1 MPPGTPRATSSGTP
15 GATLPGTPGATP
27 SGTPGATT
35 PGTPPV
41 TPPTAPAAA
50 PLATPPTKT
59 PLSDDFPVLLG
70 PVRIETRFTTT
81 ELLIR
86 VFPDDWAVD
95 KFEPRPTPAEIAAL
109 DAYWTAR
116 WAAARE
122 SAALRAAEREL
133 AGRIAPGRAAW
144 LLGQRVPGNPGE
156 EPAAVPPGTTVLVV
170 VGPKPV
176 AASDRPPTTAYWT
189 AIWRAHGDRRLL
201 RQADSVLLTAVGAT
215 RAAAIRALRPAGVEG
230 APVST
235 GDAVQV
241 AFLVLPPPAPGST
254 EPESWTRAA
263 RARLLPERFQA
274 LGYVGGAQ
282 VLSATGA
289 PVPDTLPVSP
299 DPTAVDQIS
308 VDPAT
313 GALHIPDELRWLTDF
328 DRAVALGMG
337 LRVPLDDRTRGG
349 LDRLLVFGLRK
360 ETDPVKSAQQLSD
373 LITQQLRGPDGYALL
388 PQGTPTNN
396 TERLPAGQ
404 SDAAEAESALRPTA
418 TTESTAATAATAATA
433 VSAAS
438 DWTTRTDGRRLT
450 ELLGLPPALLDGM
463 PHADTTDQREAR
475 AANTALWPVTW
486 GSFLQTAMHPVL
498 DAETV
503 RRTRDFFLRYVS
515 GRGPLPAVR
524 VGSQPYGILPTTAYS
539 RLVWPE
545 SAVHLRGL
553 DRLLSAAAQDW
564 QAAAGKVAHLGKDT
578 QDTQGAL
585 DTQGGL
591 DTQGAQGADDPH
603 QLLLDI
609 LALHPTSAEYHQR
622 YAQSVEDFFNR
633 ENLGGRGAAVLPALD
648 RLNMPGPL
656 RALLARLGHPNGS
669 PDHDPDLL
677 RKLFTDFQ
685 QPLLAPLIDDRPL
698 SETDPVRAYT
708 PDGRN
713 YLRHLAD
720 QAAVSLDAVRLEL
733 GFTDDAPPA
742 ALLHLLLRHAV
753 LLGWADSAR
762 NLAVAAG
769 VATPDELAADPP
781 FVHIRIPDP
790 GQTLPSES
798 RFRRL
803 YSPERAVTGSPD
815 QLLVDFIPG
824 TIGKTPATAELAE
837 QIKALGILA
846 DLPTARLE
854 RLLAE
859 HLDLATYRLDAWR
872 LGLATARLEELR
884 FGTDGGTAARPG
896 LHLGS
901 YGWLEDVRPSSAPLT
916 PVTLTGK
923 LAEIFADGAPL
934 LHDPQNAG
942 FIHAPSPGHA
952 RTAAVLRA
960 GYTANAARDN
970 PDTFAVDL
978 SSARVRIA
986 LGLLDGLRQGQPLG
1000 ALLGYRLERGLHDRH
1015 EEAEIDRFIT
1025 ALRERFPL
1033 RAGKI
1038 PQTAPDPDRPVPI
1051 EQVEARNVVDGLA
1064 LARHVT
1070 RTGVPDTYPFGL
1082 EGVLPPAD
1090 PGQAAALTAEVRALL
1105 DVHDALADLAVAES
1119 AHQALAGNTERASAT
1134 LDAYAK
1140 AGFPPQ
1146 PTVVETPRS
1155 GTTLT
1160 HRFGLRLRPGLRPG
1174 SRATPRAQ
1182 AEPAVN
1188 DWLESLLPDADDTV
1202 AHVTWTDPVSA
1213 QGRSR
1218 DIALDDLGL
1227 DPIDLLWTVRSA
1239 GAEAMT
1245 DLEDRIIGAVVDRE
1259 HPRPDT
1265 VLTIRHTVRVPGKVT
1280 FFELS
1285 PLIGALRTLLTT
1297 SRPLRTS
1304 DLVPAAGTATVDR
1317 SADDAVSLSRARPA
1331 AVRDSLTELDE
1342 EAADFVHD
1350 LAPLYP
1356 DPPTASSRAAVLAAL
1371 DGFLTRYAQ
1380 LATTAAGFGM
1390 VRSGWGELV
1399 QWRRSAYAE
1408 VLAAVATTAARMARA
1423 LAEADALLAQYD
1435 ALPPVTPDSERFR
1448 VLQQAERLLTTR
1460 PTTSLPGRPA
1470 QFRNTVGNRRTAFRN
1485 RLQALNQQ
1493 SRTTKNT
1500 LSGLLAEVSGLLP
1513 LTDIDP
1519 AGLDLTPIEDRAVA
1533 FGRELL
1539 GRARALR
1546 TDIAV
1551 RLTAANAA
1559 LTEYDQA
1566 VTGPDRVAA
1575 GTEALRAMLGP
1586 ETLVVP
1592 EFEPPAAL
1600 TAEWTKARRDSGKL
1614 VEHLTRAPVNR
1625 DFPLDDWIHGLA
1637 RVREM
1642 PRLWE
1647 RAVLLGSALR
1657 GNLGSRDDDAEP
1669 ALEPVQLPYR
1679 PNDHW
1684 LGMEFADGAT
1694 GATGAAFTE
1703 DRLLFTAHYADGAD
1717 EDEPHCGL
1725 LLDEWTEV
1733 IPAERETTG
1742 ITADVDRPDSE
1753 PPQAML
1759 LVVPPVRTGAWDT
1772 SDLVAA
1778 IHETFAMARTRAVE
1792 PVHLEDSPY
1801 AHLLPATLMSATT
1814 EPITISTDL
1823 ATANARWKADHD

>member
-1 MPPGTPRATSSGTP
+1 MTHSTPPPAPPSAT
-15 GATLPGTPGATP
+15 A
-27 SGTPGATT
+27 ATT
-35 PGTPPV
+35 TQ
-41 TPPTAPAAA
+41 
-50 PLATPPTKT
+50 
-59 PLSDDFPVLLG
+59 LSDDVPVLLG
-70 PVRIETRFTTT
+70 PVRIETRFTPT

-86 VFPDDWAVD
+86 IFPDEWAVD

-122 SAALRAAEREL
+122 PAALRAAQLEL
-133 AGRIAPGRAAW
+133 ARRIAPGRAAW
-144 LLGQRVPGNPGE
+144 LLGERLPANPGE
-156 EPAAVPPGTTVLVV
+156 EPTAVPVGTTVLVV

-176 AASDRPPTTAYWT
+176 AAADRQPTSAYWT
-189 AIWRAHGDRRLL
+189 AVWRAHGDRRLL
-201 RQADSVLLTAVGAT
+201 RQADTALLTAVGAT
-215 RAAAIRALRPAGVEG
+215 RAAAIRGLRPAGVEG
-230 APVST
+230 APAGT
-235 GDAVQV
+235 GDAVHV
-241 AFLVLPPPAPGST
+241 AFLVLPPPATGST
-254 EPESWTRAA
+254 APESWTRAA

-274 LGYVGGAQ
+274 LGYVDGEQ

-299 DPTAVDQIS
+299 DPTAADQIS

-313 GALHIPDELRWLTDF
+313 GALHVPDELRWLTDF

-360 ETDPVKSAQQLSD
+360 ETDPLTSAQQLTD
-373 LITQQLRGPDGYALL
+373 LITRQLRGPDGYALL

-396 TERLPAGQ
+396 TERLPAGRGEA
-404 SDAAEAESALRPTA
+404 DEAESALRPAAAPAAEA
-418 TTESTAATAATAATA
+418 T
-433 VSAAS
+433 
-438 DWTTRTDGRRLT
+438 DWTTATDGRRFA
-450 ELLGLPPALLDGM
+450 ELLGLPATVLDGM
-463 PHADTTDQREAR
+463 PHADGTDQREAR

-486 GSFLQTAMHPVL
+486 GSFLQTALHPVL
-498 DAETV
+498 DVETV
-503 RRTRDFFLRYVS
+503 RKTRDFFLRHVS

-524 VGSQPYGILPTTAYS
+524 IGSQPYGILPTTAFS
-539 RLVWPE
+539 RLTWPD
-545 SAVHLRGL
+545 SAAHLRGL
-553 DRLLSAAAQDW
+553 HRLLSAAAQDW
-564 QAAAGKVAHLGKDT
+564 QAAADQVAHLGEDT
-578 QDTQGAL
+578 
-585 DTQGGL
+585 
-591 DTQGAQGADDPH
+591 DDPH
-603 QLLLDI
+603 QLLLDV

-622 YAQSVEDFFNR
+622 YAHSVEDLFNR
-633 ENLGGRGAAVLPALD
+633 ENLGGRGAEVLPALD

-656 RALLARLGHPNGS
+656 RALLARLGHPDGG
-669 PDHDPDLL
+669 PGHDPDLL
-677 RKLFTDFQ
+677 RKLFTDAQ
-685 QPLLAPLIDDRPL
+685 QPLLALLVDDRPL

-713 YLRHLAD
+713 YLRLLAD
-720 QAAVSLDAVRLEL
+720 EAGVSLDAVRLER

-742 ALLHLLLRHAV
+742 SLLYLLLRHAV
-753 LLGWADSAR
+753 LLGWADAAR

-769 VATPDELAADPP
+769 AATPDELAADPP
-781 FVHIRIPDP
+781 FVHVRIPEP

-815 QLLVDFIPG
+815 QLLADFLPG
-824 TIGKTPATAELAE
+824 VLGKTPATAELAE

-872 LGLATARLEELR
+872 LGLATARLDELR
-884 FGTDGGTAARPG
+884 FGANGGAVPRPG
-896 LHLGS
+896 LHLGA
-901 YGWLEDVRPSSAPLT
+901 YGWLEDVRHRAAQLT
-916 PVTLTGK
+916 PVELTGE
-923 LAEIFADGAPL
+923 LAEIFGDGEPL
-934 LHDPQNAG
+934 LHDPRNAG
-942 FIHAPSPGHA
+942 FVHAPSPGHA

-960 GYTANAARDN
+960 GYTANAGPDH
-970 PDTFAVDL
+970 PDTFAVNL
-978 SSARVRIA
+978 SSERVRTA
-986 LGLLDGLRQGQPLG
+986 LGLLEGLRQGQPLG

-1015 EEAEIDRFIT
+1015 DEAEVDRFIS
-1025 ALRERFPL
+1025 ALRAQFPL

-1038 PQTAPDPDRPVPI
+1038 PQTAPDPADSVPI

-1064 LARHVT
+1064 LVRHVT

-1082 EGVLPPAD
+1082 DGVLPPAT

-1146 PTVVETPRS
+1146 PSVVETPRG

-1160 HRFGLRLRPGLRPG
+1160 HRLALRLRPGLRPD

-1188 DWLESLLPDADDTV
+1188 DWLEGLLPDADDVVTR
-1202 AHVTWTDPVSA
+1202 VTWTDPVSG
-1213 QGRSR
+1213 QDRSR
-1218 DIALDDLGL
+1218 NIALDDLGL

-1245 DLEDRIIGAVVDRE
+1245 DLEDRITGAVVDRD
-1259 HPRPDT
+1259 HPRPDAT
-1265 VLTIRHTVRVPGKVT
+1265 LTIRHTVRVSGKVT

-1304 DLVPAAGTATVDR
+1304 DLVPAAGTAPVDR
-1317 SADDAVSLSRARPA
+1317 AADDAVSLPRARPA
-1331 AVRDSLTELDE
+1331 AVRASLAALDE
-1342 EAADFVHD
+1342 EAADYVHD

-1356 DPPTASSRAAVLAAL
+1356 DPPAPPSRAEVLTAI
-1371 DGFLTRYAQ
+1371 DGFLTRYAG
-1380 LATTAAGFGM
+1380 LATTASGFGM
-1390 VRSGWGELV
+1390 VRSGWSELV
-1399 QWRRSAYAE
+1399 QWRRSAYAD
-1408 VLAAVATTAARMARA
+1408 VLAAVATTASRMTRA
-1423 LAEADALLAQYD
+1423 LADADALLARYD
-1435 ALPPVTPDSERFR
+1435 ALPPATADSERFR

-1460 PTTSLPGRPA
+1460 PTTPVPNRPA
-1470 QFRNTVGNRRTAFRN
+1470 QLRGIVGSRRTAFRN
-1485 RLQALNQQ
+1485 RLQALNRQAQ
-1493 SRTTKNT
+1493 TAKST
-1500 LSGLLAEVSGLLP
+1500 LSGLLAEVSDLLP

-1519 AGLDLTPIEDRAVA
+1519 AGLDLTAVEDRVVA

-1539 GRARALR
+1539 DRARALR
-1546 TDIAV
+1546 TDIAG
-1551 RLTAANAA
+1551 RLASADTALTA
-1559 LTEYDQA
+1559 YDQA
-1566 VTGPDRVAA
+1566 VTAPDRVAA
-1575 GTEALRAMLGP
+1575 GLEALRAMLGP
-1586 ETLVVP
+1586 EAVVVP
-1592 EFEPPAAL
+1592 EFTPPAAL

-1614 VEHLTRAPVNR
+1614 LEHLTRPPVNR

-1637 RVREM
+1637 RVREA

-1647 RAVLLGSALR
+1647 RVVQLGSALR
-1657 GNLGSRDDDAEP
+1657 DDDEEP
-1669 ALEPVQLPYR
+1669 ELAPVQLPYR

-1684 LGMEFADGAT
+1684 LGMEFAP
-1694 GATGAAFTE
+1694 GAAITE

-1759 LVVPPVRTGAWDT
+1759 LVVPPVRTGTWDT

-1778 IHETFAMARTRAVE
+1778 VHETFAMARARAVE
-1792 PVHLEDSPY
+1792 PAHLEDSAY
-1801 AHLLPATLMSATT
+1801 AHLLPATLMPATT
-1814 EPITISTDL
+1814 PPITISTDL
-1823 ATANARWKADHD
+1823 SIANVRWKADHD